1 VNALQTAASA
11 LLEAAGRRERLE
23 AWQAA
28 ANLLPQLA
36 NLSNTVNPGFAFQ
49 LVWSAASNRWFDIAE
64 LLAAAVARR
73 ADAAPASRRLHA
85 QMLMERGMDHEA
97 LARLRPLLTSGS
109 LDAEDRSQALGH
121 VGRIFKERFIACARF
136 GDKVAAQSCLKESI
150 DAYLT
155 AYRENL
161 PKFVWHG
168 INAVALLARPEAR
181 TLDPSAGDESQ
192 RLAREVQ
199 AAVASTDPQGVL
211 VYSAATMAEAALAL
225 NENAAALDWL
235 RRYVRNASLNAF
247 ALGATPRQFEQVWCL
262 AGCDS
267 PGPELIDM
275 LRAASFEHSDALV
288 LMSGNDVTRAL
299 QATGRANYQ
308 AVFGSDQFQ
317 SLQNYRV
324 GLERCASV
332 GRIGR
337 SADTGFGSGFLVP
350 GKVLDNTL
358 SERPVLVTNAHAISD
373 VEAIRRDGALHPS
386 EAIATFEAM
395 DGGLA
400 TKQFNIADIVFTSPP
415 EMLDVTVATLAQDLP
430 LTAPIPL
437 AAVLPVRGTPAKVR
451 VIGHPAGRG
460 LSFSVNDLLDH
471 ESPRV
476 HYRTATEGGSSGS
489 PVFNA
494 EWKLIALHHSGGEG
508 MKKLNQQGGTYQA
521 NEGIWI
527 GAICEAMKLAR
538 H

>member
-1 VNALQTAASA
+1 MHVSELDTPALVIDLDIMERNLRRVAEYCSSHA
-11 LLEAAGRRERLE
+11 LRLRPHTKTHKVPAVGRRQLDSGAAGLTVAKVGE
-23 AWQAA
+23 AEVMLN
-28 ANLLPQLA
+28 ANPPDLL
-36 NLSNTVNPGFAFQ
+36 
-49 LVWSAASNRWFDIAE
+49 
-64 LLAAAVARR
+64 VAYPVIGR
-73 ADAAPASRRLHA
+73 SK
-85 QMLMERGMDHEA
+85 
-97 LARLRPLLTSGS
+97 LARLVQVAKKT
-109 LDAEDRSQALGH
+109 
-121 VGRIFKERFIACARF
+121 
-136 GDKVAAQSCLKESI
+136 KV
-150 DAYLT
+150 T
-155 AYRENL
+155 
-161 PKFVWHG
+161 
-168 INAVALLARPEAR
+168 VALDSLSAARQLSEA
-181 TLDPSAGDESQ
+181 
-192 RLAREVQ
+192 AREAQVE
-199 AAVASTDPQGVL
+199 VGVL
-211 VYSAATMAEAALAL
+211 AEVEAG
-225 NENAAALDWL
+225 
-235 RRYVRNASLNAF
+235 
-247 ALGATPRQFEQVWCL
+247 LGRV
-262 AGCDS
+262 GVS